1 MGIVVEAMK
10 EAFIPTTPNLNPRN
24 GSNIEKRKRVKK

>member
-10 EAFIPTTPNLNPRN
+10 EAFIPTTPTLNPRN
-24 GSNIEKRKRVKK
+24 GINIEEMKRVQI